1 MKLFYFLITGVV
13 FCLLSNSASAQSQGL
28 YLKADELTK
37 DAGSNQTY
45 KDYAQLNSFQFGA
58 EHPVS
63 RIDRR
68 FKGDTPSF
76 REITFTQASNLSSN
90 PFRSY
95 LMNAI
100 NIDNMELISLQA
112 VNVSTVGIA
121 YKVELKDVMITSAT
135 ILLND
140 EGAPLDSFTATF
152 TAVKITTYSYNSKNG
167 YTANP
172 PFMFNQD
179 SQSAD
184 F

>member
-1 MKLFYFLITGVV
+1 MKLFYVFIASFI

-28 YLKADELTK
+28 YLKADDLTK

-63 RIDRR
+63 RIDRE
-68 FKGDTPSF
+68 FKGDMPSF
-76 REITFTQASNLSSN
+76 REITFTQASNVSSN

-95 LMNAI
+95 LMNATS
-100 NIDNMELISLQA
+100 IDKMELISLKA
-112 VNVSTVGIA
+112 ESVSTVAVA

-135 ILLND
+135 ILLSD
-140 EGAPLDSFTATF
+140 DGVPIDSFTATF
-152 TAVKITTYSYNSKNG
+152 TAVKITTYSYNSRNG
-167 YTANP
+167 FTANP